1 MREWI
6 AAIEKAAFEHGPG
19 VTPEDWAEAER
30 ILGQSGP
37 DELREL
43 YATFDGARLAGGVEL
58 FPLRGE
64 EGRAVLAP
72 GASPVAGLPTSDIWR
87 FGRRDDEDLFSI
99 RKRQID
105 EIEQPDVFAAPRWF
119 DDVDDDAWIYLARDG
134 FTSEVRLYRSLPE
147 LLSDIV
153 AEREN
158 GSERGV
164 SRARLRLEE
173 ALRDLAETASRNVE
187 MFIAAVSRGV
197 RGRNTAAKPKPS
209 KGKSDGPARRRS
221 APRGSRQ

>member
-6 AAIEKAAFEHGPG
+6 AAVEKAAFEHGPG

-119 DDVDDDAWIYLARDG
+119 DDVADDAWIYLARDG

-197 RGRNTAAKPKPS
+197 RGRNTGGKPKPS
-209 KGKSDGPARRRS
+209 KGKSDAPARRRS